1 VSGADV
7 TIFYVDKIYSTSAP
21 PSGQTI
27 AEHGMIFMAANR
39 FRSTLAHELGHYLGG
54 DRKNGVWD
62 GFDHTYDTEIDPR
75 TKQPRLRDED
85 YRMLMRDGGAG
96 YKIPFKH
103 ISKFRTFKA
112 RLGAKAR

>member
-1 VSGADV
+1 
-7 TIFYVDKIYSTSAP
+7 
-21 PSGQTI
+21 
-27 AEHGMIFMAANR
+27 MIFMAANR

-112 RLGAKAR
+112 RLGARAR